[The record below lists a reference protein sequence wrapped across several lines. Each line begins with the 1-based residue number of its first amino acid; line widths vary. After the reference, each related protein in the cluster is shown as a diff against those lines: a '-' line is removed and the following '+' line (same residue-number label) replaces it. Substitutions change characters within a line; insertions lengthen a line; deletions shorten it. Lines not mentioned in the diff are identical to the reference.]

1 MKVKFKNEGESEKEI
16 EIDTAKAFSPADNN
30 IGNDSPESLMELDLK
45 LFHHRIYFI
54 GAVKEM
60 TSKNLMDWKKNGLL
74 PTYAVAE
81 EQKWRR
87 FNFLEVLWLL
97 TIKELKQFGVPNS
110 TIKKVRDELI
120 FSEKK
125 YLKAKE
131 QYSVSNFLEDE
142 YFQKL
147 PEKEV
152 ADFAE
157 TVAYHSASSDFHNV
171 VMEIIAS
178 KINSRII
185 IFENGD
191 CFYYRGS
198 MDCLENRI
206 LFDEAE
212 KNDVKTCS
220 IERMELES
228 HISISLTKIICNQLL
243 QDESNIDIAV
253 KNHMTPAE
261 IDLLNDLKKDNVTE
275 IKVRLKNKKIELIE
289 IKEELK
295 LQAEARICELILT
308 GGYQDFQIKTK
319 RGNIVSFQ
327 RTTKHLK

>member
-1 MKVKFKNEGESEKEI
+1 MKVKYKNEGEPEKEI
-16 EIDTAKAFSPADNN
+16 EIDTAKAFSPTDNN
-30 IGNDSPESLMELDLK
+30 IGNDSLESLMELDLK
-45 LFHHRIYFI
+45 LFHQRIYFI

-60 TSKNLMDWKKNGLL
+60 TSKNLMDWKKSGLL
-74 PTYAVAE
+74 PTFAVAE

-97 TIKELKQFGVPNS
+97 TIKELKKFGVPN
-110 TIKKVRDELI
+110 TIIKKVRDELI

-131 QYSVSNFLEDE
+131 QYSVNNCLEDE
-142 YFQKL
+142 YFKKL
-147 PEKEV
+147 PEKDV
-152 ADFAE
+152 ADFSE
-157 TVAYHSASSDFHNV
+157 TVAYHSASSDFNNV
-171 VMEIIAS
+171 VTEIIAS

-191 CFYYRGS
+191 CYYYRGS
-198 MDCLENRI
+198 MDYLENKK
-206 LFDEAE
+206 LFDDAE
-212 KNDVKTCS
+212 NEDIKTCS

-228 HISISLTKIICNQLL
+228 HISVSLTKIICNQLL
-243 QDESNIDIAV
+243 QEESNIDIAL

-261 IDLLNDLKKDNVTE
+261 IDLLNDIKKDNVTE

-295 LQAEARICELILT
+295 LHAEARICELILT
-308 GGYQDFQIKTK
+308 GGYQDFQFKTR

-327 RTTKHLK
+327 RTTKYLK